1 MARSLNDDVPKAVVD
16 DVVAEAVTSELAKPK
31 DVSDSD
37 VTQAVA
43 STDDAVAESDTSELA
58 KPKDVAV
65 TVEER

>member
-1 MARSLNDDVPKAVVD
+1 MAKSLNDDVPKAV
-16 DVVAEAVTSELAKPK
+16 EADTSELAKPK
-31 DVSDSD
+31 DVSVNDDD

-43 STDDAVAESDTSELA
+43 NTDDAVAESDTSELA